1 VIRKKVKCILS
12 AALAG
17 AILVVSS
24 GAWAQTTSFAGTWVF
39 DKEKSTGQPALP
51 AVAGSEGTA
60 ATAESNLFG
69 GGSRKV
75 DIFRL
80 VITQDADKIILLDG
94 GVTVTYKL
102 DGSTENINPRPGYP
116 KGKAEWEGGS
126 LVLSTKEE
134 VYIGNYQYAPH
145 TNRAKYSLS
154 DNVLT
159 IDRTET
165 FTNGKSTTTHLVY
178 NRSPT

>member
-1 VIRKKVKCILS
+1 VIREKIKCVLS

-17 AILVVSS
+17 AILVASS

-39 DKEKSTGQPALP
+39 DKEKSTGQPSLP

-60 ATAESNLFG
+60 ATAESNPWG
-69 GGSRKV
+69 GGRSRV

-80 VITQDADKIILLDG
+80 VITQDADRITLLDG

-102 DGSTENINPRPGYP
+102 DGSTEKINPRPGYP

-126 LVLSTKEE
+126 LVLSTREE

-145 TNRAKYSLS
+145 TNRTKYSLS

-165 FTNGKSTTTHLVY
+165 FETGKSTTTHLVY
-178 NRSPT
+178 HRAQT

>member
-1 VIRKKVKCILS
+1 MIREKVKCVLS
-12 AALAG
+12 AAFVS

-24 GAWAQTTSFAGTWVF
+24 GAWAQTTSFSGTWVF
-39 DKEKSTGQPALP
+39 DKGKSTGEPALP
-51 AVAGSEGTA
+51 AVAGSAGTA
-60 ATAESNLFG
+60 ATAESNLWG
-69 GGSRKV
+69 GGRSKV

-80 VITQDADKIILLDG
+80 VITQDPDKITLLDG

-102 DGSTENINPRPGYP
+102 DGSTANINPRPGYP

-126 LVLSTKEE
+126 LVLSTREE
-134 VYIGNYQYAPH
+134 VYIGNYQYASH

-165 FTNGKSTTTHLVY
+165 FANGKTTTTHLVY